1 MAAPKPSDLIVRNE
15 TEEEKNRR
23 ISRENANKT
32 NVRLPKSAPKE
43 LKGHPFAQAA
53 WRRLMRDFG
62 ELKAERVD
70 SQDFDMMV
78 SYCLALEEEDDLVKM
93 RAEALQKLKDGEDDA
108 TVKSV
113 LDIDAR
119 LDRKRSLLSQY
130 QQQMYMTPR
139 SRAGVVSELAEVEEE
154 EDDMEAFL
162 KKHLPVVQMEQMVN
176 EAAKAGNGE

>member
-1 MAAPKPSDLIVRNE
+1 MAARKPSDLIVRNE
-15 TEEEKNRR
+15 TLEEKNQR

-32 NVRLPKSAPKE
+32 GRKLPSSAPKE

-78 SYCLALEEEDDLVKM
+78 SYCLALEEENDLVLMLVDAKK
-93 RAEALQKLKDGEDDA
+93 KLARGDEDV

-119 LDRKRSLLSQY
+119 LDRKRSLLSTY

-139 SRAGVVSELAEVEEE
+139 ARAGVVPERED
-154 EDDMEAFL
+154 EDDELDPMEEL
-162 KKHLPVVQMEQMVN
+162 LNSPVVQLEAMVK
-176 EAAKAGNGE
+176 ERVEKK

>member
-1 MAAPKPSDLIVRNE
+1 MAAKKPSDLIVRNE
-15 TEEEKNRR
+15 TLDEKNQR

-32 NVRLPKSAPKE
+32 GRKLPSSAPKE

-78 SYCLALEEEDDLVKM
+78 SYCLALEEEDDLIKM
-93 RAEALQKLKDGEDDA
+93 RADLRKKLKEGDEDV

-113 LDIDAR
+113 LDVDAR
-119 LDRKRSLLSQY
+119 LDRKRTLLSNY

-139 SRAGVVSELAEVEEE
+139 ARAGVVPERSDD
-154 EDDMEAFL
+154 EDDELDPMEEL
-162 KKHLPVVQMEQMVN
+162 LNTPVGQLQTMVN
-176 EAAKAGNGE
+176 EKVQKK